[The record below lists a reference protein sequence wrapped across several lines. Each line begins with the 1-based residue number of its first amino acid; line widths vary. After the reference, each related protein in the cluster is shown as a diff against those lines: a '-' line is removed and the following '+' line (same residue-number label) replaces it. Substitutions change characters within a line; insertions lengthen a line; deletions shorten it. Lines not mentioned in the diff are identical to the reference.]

1 MTRTGSGTDSGTK
14 IMSIE
19 LHPWKRSF
27 WLGGAEEA
35 FFRPGEEA
43 SLEVPLEA
51 PSEADLAGAKASLE
65 GERLM
70 TTAALVFSSVT
81 LVLALSSGE

>member
-1 MTRTGSGTDSGTK
+1 
-14 IMSIE
+14 MSIE

-35 FFRPGEEA
+35 FFKPGEEDA

-70 TTAALVFSSVT
+70 TTALVFS
-81 LVLALSSGE
+81 LALDVFSVSSGE